1 MTQELNPVPWGA
13 QDRFQAHF
21 IVKTHQHDVSEE
33 DFLARP
39 KLETK
44 GYFASKRVT
53 GVKWIGGTL
62 ADVLNSDAELKNM
75 MTRLSY
81 EDARITVEPTKG
93 DIRIY
98 GKWKDSYNFVMTKE
112 LFAVYDRIAS
122 NIKRELGS
130 PPVQS

>member
-21 IVKTHQHDVSEE
+21 IVKTRHDVSAENI
-33 DFLARP
+33 LTRT

-44 GYFASKRVT
+44 GHFASKRVT
-53 GVKWIGGTL
+53 GVQWMGGAL
-62 ADVLNSDAELKNM
+62 AEALNADTELKNM

-81 EDARITVEPTKG
+81 YDAQITIEPTKG
-93 DIRIY
+93 AIRIY
-98 GKWKDSYNFVMTKE
+98 GKWRDSHDFTITKE

-122 NIKRELGS
+122 HIKRELGS